1 MLLGVEAELMR
12 GLAGVEL
19 QRGGRSMA
27 EQVLSEAGLWW
38 GAAARV
44 TGGCGGED
52 RVQGRAEVRLKGMSG
67 DLGVRARA

>member
-1 MLLGVEAELMR
+1 MGIEAELMR

-19 QRGGRSMA
+19 QRGGQSTV
-27 EQVLSEAGLWW
+27 EQGLGEAGLWW

-52 RVQGRAEVRLKGMSG
+52 RAQGRAGVRLKWMSG

>member
-12 GLAGVEL
+12 GLAGVDL
-19 QRGGRSMA
+19 QRGGRSSA
-27 EQVLSEAGLWW
+27 EQGLGEAGLWW

-44 TGGCGGED
+44 TGGCGGKD
-52 RVQGRAEVRLKGMSG
+52 RAQGRAGMRLKGMSG